1 MSPEY
6 LAEEIQASIDRFEK
20 GLLKHLN
27 AYVSITYDALTQR
40 FESISSKRKAG
51 QSRIPKATLLTF

>member
-6 LAEEIQASIDRFEK
+6 LAEEIQASIDIFEK

-40 FESISSKRKAG
+40 LKVLAQNKKQARVVF
-51 QSRIPKATLLTF
+51 PKHLLTF